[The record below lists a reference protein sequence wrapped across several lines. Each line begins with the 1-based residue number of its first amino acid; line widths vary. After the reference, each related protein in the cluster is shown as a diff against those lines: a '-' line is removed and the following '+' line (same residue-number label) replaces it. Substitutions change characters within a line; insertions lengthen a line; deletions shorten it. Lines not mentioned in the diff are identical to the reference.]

1 MYRPTMQTRIA
12 ALVIRWLLLALCVWL
27 AAEIVGGIHLEG
39 LGSTLAVA
47 AILGLL
53 NLYVRPLL
61 VLLSLPLTVLTL
73 GLFLVAVNAALLGVT
88 DLVAN
93 LFDLDFAI
101 EGVGAALLGA
111 AIISIASLVLGVF
124 VNADRLARQ
133 ISGGW

>member
-1 MYRPTMQTRIA
+1 MYRPTTQTRIA

-27 AAEIVGGIHLEG
+27 AAEIVAGIHLEG
-39 LGSTLAVA
+39 LESTLAVA

-53 NLYVRPLL
+53 NLYVRPII
-61 VLLSLPLTVLTL
+61 VLLSLPLTILTL
-73 GLFLVAVNAALLGVT
+73 GLFLIVVNAALLGIA
-88 DLVAN
+88 DLLAN

-111 AIISIASLVLGVF
+111 LIISIANLVLSAF

-133 ISGGW
+133 ISGQW